1 MELYTK
7 VNNNRQGVIT
17 MNIIRQFENSFIEM
31 SATQMV
37 EAMKVLDPNKM
48 KDIYWL
54 ISMEILEID
63 ELEKEFNS
71 KIVS

>member
-1 MELYTK
+1 
-7 VNNNRQGVIT
+7 
-17 MNIIRQFENSFIEM
+17 MNTLRQFENSYI
-31 SATQMV
+31 SLDSNQIV
-37 EAMKVLDPNKM
+37 EAMKILDSNKM